1 MKTDKLSTRKFP
13 MSKHNG
19 SAFKPRTENQLALVK
34 SITENPVT
42 IALGPA
48 GCGKTSVS
56 AAMAAEYYQRGEI
69 EKIIISRPAVEA
81 GKGLG
86 FLPGGM
92 KEKFDPYIIPLLD
105 ELGQYMGTDQ
115 LFKLREDNF
124 LEIVPLEYMRGR
136 NFHKS
141 FIILDEGSNAT
152 FQQLTLTISRIGRNS
167 KLVING
173 DPNQTDLPDYEAG
186 ALEFVSQRLE
196 KAANVGVVRLGKE
209 DIQRNKILGPIMGA
223 LKYEDFQAF
232 QRSRRD

>member
-1 MKTDKLSTRKFP
+1 MAKLFIRKLK
-13 MSKHNG
+13 MSKHEG
-19 SAFKPRTENQLALVK
+19 SNFKPRTENQLALVR
-34 SITENPVT
+34 SICENPIT

-56 AAMAAEYYQRGEI
+56 AAMAVSFYERQEI
-69 EKIIISRPAVEA
+69 DKIIISRPAVEA
-81 GKGLG
+81 GRGLG

-92 KEKFDPYIIPLLD
+92 KEKFDPYIIPMLD
-105 ELGQYMGTDQ
+105 ELAQYMGSDVIQ
-115 LFKLREDNF
+115 KMREDSRI
-124 LEIVPLEYMRGR
+124 EIVPLEYMRGR

-173 DPNQTDLPDYEAG
+173 DPNQTDLSDYDSG
-186 ALEFVSQRLE
+186 ALEFVANRLE
-196 KAANVGVVRLGKE
+196 KATNVGVVKLGKE

-223 LKYEDFQAF
+223 LKYEDFQTF
-232 QRSRRD
+232 QRSRRDKD